1 MVISATLT
9 FAMLALAREV
19 GDPYWVWL
27 LHAQEI
33 SLCFFMF
40 FASGIFLRTLEKS
53 GGIIK
58 GPRGRIIVQKPE
70 GRWKIMLAVLF
81 SFTAAAYR
89 YSAFKA
95 FAALHDAEP
104 LSFNPWLSRG
114 NLFSITSATLACLIA
129 MRRLG
134 SNSIVEK
141 STAYIVASVS
151 LISFAPLA
159 SPLGIS
165 IIHPLTLLFV
175 SACAAFLYTLS
186 LIIGKRTD
194 FL

>member
-1 MVISATLT
+1 MIISATLT

-81 SFTAAAYR
+81 HSLRRHTGI
-89 YSAFKA
+89 
-95 FAALHDAEP
+95 L
-104 LSFNPWLSRG
+104 LS
-114 NLFSITSATLACLIA
+114 
-129 MRRLG
+129 
-134 SNSIVEK
+134 K
-141 STAYIVASVS
+141 HS
-151 LISFAPLA
+151 LRCTMP
-159 SPLGIS
+159 
-165 IIHPLTLLFV
+165 
-175 SACAAFLYTLS
+175 S
-186 LIIGKRTD
+186 L
-194 FL
+194 